1 MTHLFLLLS
10 FLSVSVGFAAEPIC
24 EDISSKEVLTSLRLQ
39 SFQCQTK
46 TQGDC
51 SYQECLGTLPSYPK
65 PVLIIVPSK
74 IESLRLHFHG
84 HKLGKYPEY
93 EKDLPSMVKSF
104 GLTSSLCS
112 GTELAVFPE
121 SSGNCTT
128 YDTVL
133 KDKSSIETFSKDLH
147 AALGQ
152 NLKSA
157 PIHISAHSGG
167 GRVLSRFLT
176 SGITTSKVS
185 VFDGIYSENVKNSL
199 RDWYKATDGS
209 LMLATIKGM
218 SPEAYTAQLK
228 IEVGEKYVNS
238 KSIIKGTAF
247 DISKGSRI
255 IHYSRYAGT
264 VGATKA
270 HYDVVTQI
278 WPMLP

>member
-10 FLSVSVGFAAEPIC
+10 FLSVSVGYAAEPIC

-39 SFQCQTK
+39 SFKCQTK
-46 TQGDC
+46 IQGDC
-51 SYQECLGTLPSYPK
+51 SYQECLGTLPSYPR
-65 PVLIIVPSK
+65 PVLIIVPAK

-104 GLTSSLCS
+104 GLTSSLCLGS
-112 GTELAVFPE
+112 EVAVFPE

-128 YDTVL
+128 YDSVL
-133 KDKSSIETFSKDLH
+133 KDQSSIDTFSKDLH

-157 PIHISAHSGG
+157 PLHISAHSGG

-176 SGITTSKVS
+176 YGISASKVS
-185 VFDGIYSENVKNSL
+185 VFDGIYSEAVKNSL
-199 RDWYKATDGS
+199 RDWYKASDGN

-218 SPEAYTAQLK
+218 SPETFTAKLK
-228 IEVGEKYVNS
+228 LEIGEKYVNS
-238 KSIIKGTAF
+238 KSTIKGTAF
-247 DISKGSRI
+247 DISKGPRI
-255 IHYSRYAGT
+255 IHFSRSAGD

-270 HYDVVTQI
+270 HYDVVTQT
-278 WPMLP
+278 WKTE

>member
-24 EDISSKEVLTSLRLQ
+24 EDISHKEVLTSLRLQ

-51 SYQECLGTLPSYPK
+51 SYQECLGSLPSYPR
-65 PVLIIVPSK
+65 PVLIIVPAK

-93 EKDLPSMVKSF
+93 EKDLPSMIKSF
-104 GLTSSLCS
+104 GLNASLCS

-133 KDKSSIETFSKDLH
+133 KDQPSIEVFTKDLH

-157 PIHISAHSGG
+157 ALHISAHSGG

-176 SGITTSKVS
+176 SGIATSKVS
-185 VFDGIYSENVKNSL
+185 VFDGIYSESVKNSL
-199 RDWYKATDGS
+199 RDWYKTSDGK

-218 SPEAYTAQLK
+218 SPETYTGQLK
-228 IEVGEKYVNS
+228 LELVEKFVNS
-238 KSIIKGTAF
+238 KSTIKGTAF
-247 DISKGSRI
+247 DVSMGSRI
-255 IHYSRYAGT
+255 THFSRSAGD

-270 HYDVVTQI
+270 HYDVLTQT
-278 WPMLP
+278 WPNH